1 MPCVYSSC
9 TASSRTTVYPPGTYL
24 RRPVHVYLLHGCS
37 SQFALRPLDFRRGAF
52 DARNNFFFFPPSLP
66 YPYYTFSM
74 AEARSTNEKGAMEG
88 SREMV
93 ERREGGTTATRRRSF
108 FRDVSIF
115 RRGTE
120 RNSFRGRVFIEA
132 MGKWGTI
139 SILFFLFEIGFLENF
154 WINKLV
160 RFVSFSYF

>member
-132 MGKWGTI
+132 IGKWGTI
-139 SILFFLFEIGFLENF
+139 SILFFLFLFETEFLENF
-154 WINKLV
+154 WRI
-160 RFVSFSYF
+160 FG

>member
-1 MPCVYSSC
+1 
-9 TASSRTTVYPPGTYL
+9 
-24 RRPVHVYLLHGCS
+24 
-37 SQFALRPLDFRRGAF
+37 
-52 DARNNFFFFPPSLP
+52 
-66 YPYYTFSM
+66 M

-132 MGKWGTI
+132 IGKWGTI
-139 SILFFLFEIGFLENF
+139 SILFFLFLFETEFLENF
-154 WINKLV
+154 WRI
-160 RFVSFSYF
+160 FG

>member
-115 RRGTE
+115 WRGTE

-139 SILFFLFEIGFLENF
+139 SILFFLFLFETEFLENF
-154 WINKLV
+154 WRI
-160 RFVSFSYF
+160 FG

>member
-1 MPCVYSSC
+1 MGQEREGGRRGVAALPCVYSSC

-93 ERREGGTTATRRRSF
+93 ERRRRERGGNHRYSSTFIFQGRIDFLEGN
-108 FRDVSIF
+108 
-115 RRGTE
+115 GTE
-120 RNSFRGRVFIEA
+120 LFSRSSFHRGDRK
-132 MGKWGTI
+132 MGNDLDT
-139 SILFFLFEIGFLENF
+139 FLPFPF
-154 WINKLV
+154 
-160 RFVSFSYF
+160 

>member
-93 ERREGGTTATRRRSF
+93 ERRREGGRGEPPLLVDVHFSGTYRF
-108 FRDVSIF
+108 F
-115 RRGTE
+115 GGE
-120 RNSFRGRVFIEA
+120 RNGTLFAVEFSSKRWGNGERSRYFSSFL
-132 MGKWGTI
+132 K
-139 SILFFLFEIGFLENF
+139 
-154 WINKLV
+154 
-160 RFVSFSYF
+160 